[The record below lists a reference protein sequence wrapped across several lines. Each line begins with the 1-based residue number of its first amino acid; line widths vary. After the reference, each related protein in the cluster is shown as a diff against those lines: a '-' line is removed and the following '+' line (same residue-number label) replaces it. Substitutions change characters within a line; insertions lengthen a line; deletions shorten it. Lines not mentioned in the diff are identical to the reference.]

1 MTQPI
6 TPHSGGEPPPP
17 QQPPP
22 PNLVVFKG
30 GVVGPPG
37 GDHLHGREL
46 RWFLLQPGGA
56 LGEGGA
62 ATVRSPL
69 GCAHPKT
76 PPKFPPLPPPLTFTL
91 CFCVCCRN
99 HESCPTRARS
109 RGSAGQ

>member
-6 TPHSGGEPPPP
+6 TPHSGGEPPPHNNP
-17 QQPPP
+17 PPP

-69 GCAHPKT
+69 GCAPPKT
-76 PPKFPPLPPPLTFTL
+76 PPKFPPPPTHLHPLLL
-91 CFCVCCRN
+91 CLLQ
-99 HESCPTRARS
+99 EP
-109 RGSAGQ
+109 